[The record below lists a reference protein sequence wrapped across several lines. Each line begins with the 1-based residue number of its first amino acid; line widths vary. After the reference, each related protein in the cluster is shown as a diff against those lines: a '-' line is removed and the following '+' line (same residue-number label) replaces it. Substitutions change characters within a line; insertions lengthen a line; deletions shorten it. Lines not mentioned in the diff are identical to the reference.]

1 MHIVAIAV
9 LALVAG
15 YGYTLIVPKLQAA
28 IPASFP
34 QGKIAQSFLTGAF
47 ILIVV
52 FLASW
57 IVGMFGLSR
66 KAV

>member
-1 MHIVAIAV
+1 MHIVALAV

-15 YGYTLIVPKLQAA
+15 YGYTVIQPKLQAA
-28 IPASFP
+28 VPASFP

-52 FLASW
+52 FLSAW
-57 IVGMFGLSR
+57 VVGMFGL
-66 KAV
+66 KATKA